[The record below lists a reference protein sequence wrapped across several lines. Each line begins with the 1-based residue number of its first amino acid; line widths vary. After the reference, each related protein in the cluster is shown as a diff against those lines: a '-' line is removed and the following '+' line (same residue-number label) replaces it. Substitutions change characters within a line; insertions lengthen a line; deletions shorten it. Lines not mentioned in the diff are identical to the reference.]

1 MASAFH
7 RIVCRQLASSHP
19 RILEVLAQILGPPM
33 EQLGADDRATV
44 IAALRGEAQAGRLA
58 SVLSDL
64 SADAQ
69 TILTAALQ

>member
-1 MASAFH
+1 
-7 RIVCRQLASSHP
+7 
-19 RILEVLAQILGPPM
+19 M
-33 EQLGADDRATV
+33 EQLGADDRAAV

-58 SVLSDL
+58 SALSDL